1 MRRRDPSGRLS
12 GVKFMTITKRLIL
25 TLAVALIALVFVGC
39 YGLWQLSRSQ
49 DRFEFMQTNVTP
61 SIAELVA
68 ANNDLSDM
76 RRLSYRH
83 LIVDATQK
91 GDVEKLIDAAE
102 SSFIH
107 HLSVYEHDDIADDQ
121 DRQLLNADKVAFSS
135 YEDARKD
142 FIEKSRTTDIPT
154 ARPTLLPGGAVDNA
168 SKALTTA
175 INNHIAYN
183 RKLQNDLQAT
193 NTRDYNLAFW
203 LLSAIMAAVLL
214 LAGVLAIQLYK
225 VISSGLH
232 GIQSTLERVNSSLDL
247 TLQAP
252 VARMDEIGQTS
263 VAFNSLMARVA
274 EVISEVRLSSDSV
287 SVASKEI
294 AAGNIDLSARTEEQ
308 AASLE
313 ETAAS
318 MEELTSTV
326 KHNTDNARQASTLA
340 VSATQIADKGHEV
353 VELMVGTMSDISTSS
368 TKIAEITTLIEGIA
382 FQTNILALNAAV
394 EAARAGE
401 QGRGFAVVASEVRSL
416 AQRSSSAA
424 KEIKELIE
432 SSVNTVRHGSS
443 QAEEV
448 GRTTAEVQQAVK
460 RVSDLIGEI
469 ASASDEQSRG
479 IEQVNQAVTQMDEV
493 TQQNAALVE
502 QAAAAAQ
509 SLEQQAGKMNE
520 MVSVFTV
527 KHGETRHAASPARR
541 GETRRQAAPAAR
553 TPKRRAEPASVQSSG
568 SHGGGDASNGA
579 GDWQTF

>member
-1 MRRRDPSGRLS
+1 
-12 GVKFMTITKRLIL
+12 MTITKRLIL

-39 YGLWQLSRSQ
+39 YGLWQMSRSQ
-49 DRFEFMQTNVTP
+49 QRFEFMQTHVTP

-83 LIVDATQK
+83 LIVEVAQK
-91 GDVEKLIDAAE
+91 ADVEQLIVDSE
-102 SSFIH
+102 KSFDH
-107 HLSVYEHDDIADDQ
+107 HLSVYEHDDIANDQ
-121 DRQLLNADKVAFSS
+121 DRQLLNADKAASAT
-135 YEDARKD
+135 YKAARTD
-142 FIEKSRTTDIPT
+142 FIDKSRTGDMAT
-154 ARPTLLPGGAVDNA
+154 ARPILLPGGAVDNA

-175 INNHIAYN
+175 IANHIAYG
-183 RKLQNDLQAT
+183 RKLQNDLQVS
-193 NTRDYNLAFW
+193 NTSAYNLAFW
-203 LLSAIMAAVLL
+203 LLTVIMAGVLL
-214 LAGVLAIQLYK
+214 LAGALAMHLYK
-225 VISSGLH
+225 IISRGLH
-232 GIQSTLERVNSSLDL
+232 GLQGALEQVNRSLDL
-247 TLQAP
+247 TLKAP
-252 VARMDEIGQTS
+252 VARMDEIGRTS
-263 VAFNSLMARVA
+263 VAFNNLMARVA

-294 AAGNIDLSARTEEQ
+294 AAGNIDLSGRTEEQ

-340 VSATQIADKGHEV
+340 VDATQIADKGHEV
-353 VELMVGTMSDISTSS
+353 VELMVGTMSNISASS
-368 TKIAEITTLIEGIA
+368 SKIAEITTLIEGIA

-424 KEIKELIE
+424 KEIKDLIE

-448 GRTTAEVQQAVK
+448 GRTTAQIQQAVK

-479 IEQVNQAVTQMDEV
+479 IEQVNLAVTQMDEV

-509 SLEQQAGKMNE
+509 TLEAQAGKMNE

-527 KHGETRHAASPARR
+527 ER
-541 GETRRQAAPAAR
+541 GETRRASSPPQRSEARRSTVSPAR
-553 TPKRRAEPASVQSSG
+553 TPKPRTESASTEGSG
-568 SHGGGDASNGA
+568 GTA

>member
-1 MRRRDPSGRLS
+1 
-12 GVKFMTITKRLIL
+12 MTITKRLIL
-25 TLAVALIALVFVGC
+25 TLAVALIALVFVGS

-49 DRFEFMQTNVTP
+49 QRFEFMQTNVTP
-61 SIAELVA
+61 SIAELVS

-83 LIVDATQK
+83 LIVDTGQK
-91 GDVEKLIDAAE
+91 PDVEKLIDTAE
-102 SSFIH
+102 KSFEH

-121 DRQLLNADKVAFSS
+121 DRQLLNADKTAFTA
-135 YEDARKD
+135 YQAARTD
-142 FIEKSRTTDIPT
+142 FVEKSRSSDIPT
-154 ARPTLLPGGAVDNA
+154 ARPTLLPGGAVDTA
-168 SKALTTA
+168 SKALTSA
-175 INNHIAYN
+175 ISNHIAYN
-183 RKLQNDLQAT
+183 RKLQNDLQVS
-193 NTRDYNLAFW
+193 NTSAYTLAFW
-203 LLSAIMAAVLL
+203 LLSGTMLAVLL
-214 LAGVLAIQLYK
+214 LAGSLAMHLYRI
-225 VISSGLH
+225 ISTGLH
-232 GIQSTLERVNSSLDL
+232 GIQGTLEQVNQSMDL

-252 VARMDEIGQTS
+252 VARMDEIGHTS
-263 VAFNSLMARVA
+263 LAFNNLMARVA

-326 KHNTDNARQASTLA
+326 KQNTDNARQASTLA
-340 VSATQIADKGHEV
+340 VDATQIADKGHEV
-353 VELMVGTMSDISTSS
+353 VEMMVGTMGEISASS
-368 TKIAEITTLIEGIA
+368 SKIAEITTLIEGIA

-416 AQRSSSAA
+416 AQRSSAAA
-424 KEIKELIE
+424 KEIKDLIE
-432 SSVNTVRHGSS
+432 SSVNTVRHGSN
-443 QAEEV
+443 QAQEV
-448 GRTTAEVQQAVK
+448 GRTTAEVQQAVR

-502 QAAAAAQ
+502 EAAAAAQ
-509 SLEQQAGKMNE
+509 SLEAQASKMND

-527 KHGETRHAASPARR
+527 SRGASHHSTNASRR
-541 GETRRQAAPAAR
+541 SEPHRSPSTGAAR
-553 TPKRRAEPASVQSSG
+553 ATPSARAPKRRDAGSADSSN
-568 SHGGGDASNGA
+568 AA
-579 GDWQTF
+579 DWQTF